1 TALAVKPPPSPPN
14 STREFSIDHVFFVNP
29 IERAHVTFLMAILIA
44 YICLIEVNFE
54 FNVYE
59 VPSMNRGPWSAL
71 YLHNYC
77 TSYGYRGGLC
87 YDPVYCWY

>member
-1 TALAVKPPPSPPN
+1 MEPFVVEEAKMMSAAFLIIASAMILGTGTALAAKPPPSPPN
-14 STREFSIDHVFFVNP
+14 ST
-29 IERAHVTFLMAILIA
+29 L
-44 YICLIEVNFE
+44 
-54 FNVYE
+54 YE
-59 VPSMNRGPWSAL
+59 VPSMNRGPWNAL